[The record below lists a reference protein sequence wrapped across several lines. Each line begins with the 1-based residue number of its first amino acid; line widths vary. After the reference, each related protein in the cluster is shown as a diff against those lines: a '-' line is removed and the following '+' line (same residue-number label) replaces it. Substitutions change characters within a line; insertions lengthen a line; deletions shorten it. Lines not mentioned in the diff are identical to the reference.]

1 MKKFISAVMAIAII
15 LTSTVFLSVAAETPT
30 VAASA
35 DNTALAPGDSIT
47 LTYSLSG
54 APAVKSAAF
63 EFFYDSD
70 VFEPLDGQW
79 LLTGSALSDYN
90 KEQAAAVIAFSG
102 ETDGNKEL
110 FTLKLKVKDTA
121 TASAAQISAVLT
133 LNTKEIKCDAV
144 VTDVTIAHSSAAIK
158 ASTLTPDR
166 GDNVDLTLSLSDT
179 QKTKS
184 VAFELTYDD
193 SVFEAVSGEW
203 LIEGTLKDFDIDKKI
218 GVIAFSDETDC
229 NTDVFSL
236 KLKVKE
242 DAAGGSYQVSFKVLK
257 SGEKVLCTAAAEIT
271 VPTASAPEQSFTLTT
286 FGDSNEKVTIEVY
299 SGNTLK
305 TSFSITPDENGKAEI
320 PLDQLEAG
328 QYKFAI
334 SKANHVTR
342 EIMIDTSSLDE
353 IADVKLHLKGDINGD
368 GRVNTT
374 DVGRANAHA
383 KKTSLLE
390 GYAFACADLNGDGRV
405 NTTDVGRAN
414 AHAKKTNLIW

>member
-1 MKKFISAVMAIAII
+1 
-15 LTSTVFLSVAAETPT
+15 
-30 VAASA
+30 
-35 DNTALAPGDSIT
+35 
-47 LTYSLSG
+47 
-54 APAVKSAAF
+54 
-63 EFFYDSD
+63 
-70 VFEPLDGQW
+70 DGQW